1 MIRSISMIHV
11 TKKIR
16 IVDDP
21 LSETNTPERLIAGIG
36 ARLTPGIDAGDC
48 GGGFGTFAGDFFR
61 VLVVVMGGWVR
72 GEGVG
77 DDLGKTGIKKPTPP
91 QIFYLCLLQ

>member
-1 MIRSISMIHV
+1 MIHSISMIHV

-36 ARLTPGIDAGDC
+36 ARLTPGIDA
-48 GGGFGTFAGDFFR
+48 
-61 VLVVVMGGWVR
+61 
-72 GEGVG
+72 
-77 DDLGKTGIKKPTPP
+77 
-91 QIFYLCLLQ
+91 